1 MVKALWPTVLLLTI
15 VVGARSQTPKN
26 GDVAS
31 KVQDLI
37 KDNKVMI
44 FSKSYCP
51 YCKNSKSVFDK
62 MKVAYYADEL
72 DLLPDGKEMQ
82 EELKKMTGQ
91 STVPNI
97 FIGGVHVG
105 GNDSLMHAKEK
116 GKLEK
121 MFAEI
126 GITDAEL

>member
-1 MVKALWPTVLLLTI
+1 
-15 VVGARSQTPKN
+15 
-26 GDVAS
+26 
-31 KVQDLI
+31 
-37 KDNKVMI
+37 
-44 FSKSYCP
+44 
-51 YCKNSKSVFDK
+51 
-62 MKVAYYADEL
+62 
-72 DLLPDGKEMQ
+72 
-82 EELKKMTGQ
+82 MTGQ